1 MVTPALERPAHGVAE
16 SRGVS
21 SVSSET
27 SRIHAYSLNRTQP
40 RASTCPTGRGA
51 ANAPRHT
58 EEPQSDS
65 ISNKKYQFKHNS
77 KHVLDVRRMA
87 AIIFENIMRGRV
99 WAEG

>member
-1 MVTPALERPAHGVAE
+1 MQSSNMVTPALERPAHGVAE

-51 ANAPRHT
+51 ANAPRH
-58 EEPQSDS
+58 
-65 ISNKKYQFKHNS
+65 I
-77 KHVLDVRRMA
+77 DVRRMA